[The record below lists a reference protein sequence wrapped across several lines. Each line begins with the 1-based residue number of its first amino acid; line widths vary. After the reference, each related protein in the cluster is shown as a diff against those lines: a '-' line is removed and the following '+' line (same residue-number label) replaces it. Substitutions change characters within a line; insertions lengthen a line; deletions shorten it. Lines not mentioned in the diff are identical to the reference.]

1 MIGYDSAVSN
11 FPDNLSHLKVSPTH
25 RMKLMDF
32 KSPSLKKAAQK
43 FPAAS
48 PPRARLLRSTPG
60 AAKEVRRLLPEPEPL
75 RRKKAPRPASRL
87 PCTPVKVKQEP
98 EEVGE
103 DELDFARAQEKY
115 KLMMV
120 LGLQRT
126 ALLPRPEDLIGWRQ
140 KKRLRKLKANN
151 YSLTK
156 RRKPPCAATVA
167 APPFGSATLSLPLC
181 NPVNTCLLKKPL
193 KGAALVERKAV
204 ARPKSVLRRVPPS
217 DRSMRSKGTAPDVF
231 GPSFGGR
238 ELRRSLRS
246 GERVARPARQP
257 SRAQTRTPA
266 FKIKSEPA
274 DFSISGLHYLPSG
287 QAPERPPASAGEGR
301 VKVLRYNSSRAP
313 MRAKVRKG
321 GAPEADGAKWGK
333 VRGQDARWAAVDG
346 AAESPF
352 AQQTP
357 PASIYS
363 HPMYKAIKSEPV
375 DPVPVA
381 APFSDPPPLDRGKRH
396 SKPPIKLLD
405 SGFLFSFCRPAG
417 GAIKREEESVDIC
430 LTRSVSQA
438 RETFAALQRPHRT
451 LRARRPSVVSVVKAE
466 REERS
471 VSQSL
476 ERRPRPKSQRSS
488 HRLSKPT
495 GPGAALSK
503 PKVEEGE
510 SLPLGWSSLV
520 HFFSDIILIRKQ
532 KIILC

>member
-1 MIGYDSAVSN
+1 
-11 FPDNLSHLKVSPTH
+11 
-25 RMKLMDF
+25 MDF

-43 FPAAS
+43 FPTAS
-48 PPRARLLRSTPG
+48 PSSTRLLRSTPG
-60 AAKEVRRLLPEPEPL
+60 AAKQVRRLLPEPEPP
-75 RRKKAPRPASRL
+75 RKKKAPRPAPRL

-115 KLMMV
+115 KLMTV

-156 RRKPPCAATVA
+156 RRKPPSAAAVD
-167 APPFGSATLSLPLC
+167 PPFGGATLSLPLC

-193 KGAALVERKAV
+193 KGAALVERKAT
-204 ARPKSVLRRVPPS
+204 ARPKSVPRLVPPC
-217 DRSMRSKGTAPDVF
+217 DRSMRSKGSAPDVF

-238 ELRRSLRS
+238 ELRRSVRS
-246 GERVARPARQP
+246 GERVAHPARQP
-257 SRAQTRTPA
+257 SRTQARTPA
-266 FKIKSEPA
+266 FRIKSEPV
-274 DFSISGLHYLPSG
+274 DFSISGLHYSPSSHG
-287 QAPERPPASAGEGR
+287 PDRHPPSASEGR
-301 VKVLRYNSSRAP
+301 VKALRYNSSRAP
-313 MRAKVRKG
+313 SRTKLRRSSV
-321 GAPEADGAKWGK
+321 PQADAAKWGK
-333 VRGQDARWAAVDG
+333 VNGQEARWAAVGG
-346 AAESPF
+346 AGETPF
-352 AQQTP
+352 EQQAP

-381 APFSDPPPLDRGKRH
+381 APFSDPPPLDRGKRQ

-417 GAIKREEESVDIC
+417 GAMKREEESVDIC

-451 LRARRPSVVSVVKAE
+451 LRARRPPAVSVVKRE

-476 ERRPRPKSQRSS
+476 ERRPRPRSRRSS
-488 HRLSKPT
+488 HRLSKST
-495 GPGAALSK
+495 GPEAGLSK
-503 PKVEEGE
+503 PKVEGLGGVGTEG
-510 SLPLGWSSLV
+510 SSLV
-520 HFFSDIILIRKQ
+520 LSDLFQRGQCKFHKTQ
-532 KIILC
+532 DDTWLKRQELARRLVSSVASLS

>member
-1 MIGYDSAVSN
+1 M
-11 FPDNLSHLKVSPTH
+11 SPTH

-32 KSPSLKKAAQK
+32 KSPSSKKA
-43 FPAAS
+43 S
-48 PPRARLLRSTPG
+48 PSSARLLRSTPG
-60 AAKEVRRLLPEPEPL
+60 AAKEVRRLLPEPEPP
-75 RRKKAPRPASRL
+75 RRKKAARPAARL

-98 EEVGE
+98 EEVAE

-115 KLMMV
+115 KLMTV

-156 RRKPPCAATVA
+156 RRKPPCAVA
-167 APPFGSATLSLPLC
+167 SPPFGGGATLSLPLC

-193 KGAALVERKAV
+193 KGGTLVEKKV
-204 ARPKSVLRRVPPS
+204 TARSKSAPRRVPPS
-217 DRSMRSKGTAPDVF
+217 DRSMRSKGSAPDVF

-238 ELRRSLRS
+238 EFCRSLRS
-246 GERVARPARQP
+246 GERVARPARHP
-257 SRAQTRTPA
+257 SRARTPA
-266 FKIKSEPA
+266 FKIKSEPV
-274 DFSISGLHYLPSG
+274 DFSISGLPYLPSG
-287 QAPERPPASAGEGR
+287 HSPERPPTSAGEGR
-301 VKVLRYNSSRAP
+301 VKALRYNSSRAP
-313 MRAKVRKG
+313 SRAKLKKG
-321 GAPEADGAKWGK
+321 GTLEAGK
-333 VRGQDARWAAVDG
+333 VKGQNARWAESDG
-346 AAESPF
+346 ATGLPF
-352 AQQTP
+352 AHQAP

-381 APFSDPPPLDRGKRH
+381 APFSDPPPVDRGKRQ

-451 LRARRPSVVSVVKAE
+451 LRARRPPAVSVVKKE

-471 VSQSL
+471 VSQGL
-476 ERRPRPKSQRSS
+476 ERRARSKSLRSS
-488 HRLSKPT
+488 HRLRST
-495 GPGAALSK
+495 GPEAALSK
-503 PKVEEGE
+503 PKVDGRE
-510 SLPLGWSSLV
+510 WKIKV
-520 HFFSDIILIRKQ
+520 H
-532 KIILC
+532 

>member
-1 MIGYDSAVSN
+1 
-11 FPDNLSHLKVSPTH
+11 
-25 RMKLMDF
+25 MDF
-32 KSPSLKKAAQK
+32 KSPSSKKAAQK

-48 PPRARLLRSTPG
+48 ASSARLLRSTPG
-60 AAKEVRRLLPEPEPL
+60 AAKQVRRLLPELEPP
-75 RRKKAPRPASRL
+75 RKKKPPRPTPRL
-87 PCTPVKVKQEP
+87 QCTPVKVKQEP

-115 KLMMV
+115 KLMTV

-156 RRKPPCAATVA
+156 RRKPPCATTT
-167 APPFGSATLSLPLC
+167 APPFGGATLSLPLC

-193 KGAALVERKAV
+193 KGAVLVERKAT
-204 ARPKSVLRRVPPS
+204 ARPKSVPRRVPPS
-217 DRSMRSKGTAPDVF
+217 DRSMRSKGAAPDVF

-238 ELRRSLRS
+238 ELRRSVRS

-257 SRAQTRTPA
+257 SRAQVRTPA
-266 FKIKSEPA
+266 FRIKSEPV
-274 DFSISGLHYLPSG
+274 DYSISGLHYTPSSHAPD
-287 QAPERPPASAGEGR
+287 QAPPSAGDGR
-301 VKVLRYNSSRAP
+301 VKALRYNSSRAP
-313 MRAKVRKG
+313 SRAKLKRGSV
-321 GAPEADGAKWGK
+321 PETDAAKWGK
-333 VRGQDARWAAVDG
+333 VGGHEARWAAVGG
-346 AAESPF
+346 AGEVPF
-352 AQQTP
+352 AQHAP

-363 HPMYKAIKSEPV
+363 HPVYRAIKSEPV

-381 APFSDPPPLDRGKRH
+381 APFPDPPPLDRGKRQ

-417 GAIKREEESVDIC
+417 GAMKREEESVDIC

-451 LRARRPSVVSVVKAE
+451 LRARRPPAMSVVKRE

-476 ERRPRPKSQRSS
+476 ERRPRPRSQRSS
-488 HRLSKPT
+488 HRLSKST
-495 GPGAALSK
+495 GPEAALSK
-503 PKVEEGE
+503 PKVEEGGSE
-510 SLPLGWSSLV
+510 G
-520 HFFSDIILIRKQ
+520 
-532 KIILC
+532 